1 VEQIGVKLKKWRLIL
16 GAECDKAL
24 SDMSPE
30 GGASLLSDEERIMDD
45 ALAAIY
51 DDTTGFTVS
60 GQGSRGGRGVGGG
73 SGAGPGGIGKSA
85 PNLAKWLTDV
95 RNFFPE
101 DVVSVIQSDAIT
113 KKGLKQLLFEPETL
127 KTVKPDISMVS
138 TLMAINR
145 QIPEKAKDSARELI
159 RAVVDEIMKKMEQ
172 DVRRAVTGALNKK
185 SHSPLPSVSGM
196 DWKRTISRNLK
207 HYDIERKRIIPEK
220 FYFFERTRKMKDWTV
235 ILDMDQSGSMAESI
249 IYASVMGAIFA
260 GIPSIDTRVVAFDT
274 EVVDLTEV
282 CRNDPVDVLFGV
294 QLGGGTDIN
303 KSVGY
308 CSQFIENPRKT
319 MFILISDLF
328 EGGVEAGLLRKLTE
342 MHEAGVKAIVLL
354 ALSDR
359 GVPSYD
365 DVLGRK
371 ISAIGIP
378 CFACTPDKL
387 PELVE
392 AALKGKDLMAIGA
405 EIKASQ
411 KR

>member
-1 VEQIGVKLKKWRLIL
+1 MEQTEIEKKLKKWRLVL
-16 GAECDKAL
+16 GEECDGQLSSMGAE
-24 SDMSPE
+24 P
-30 GGASLLSDEERIMDD
+30 GASLLSEEEMIMDG

-51 DDTTGFTVS
+51 DETTGAA
-60 GQGSRGGRGVGGG
+60 GQSQSAGKGGSRGAGG
-73 SGAGPGGIGKSA
+73 GKSA

-113 KKGLKQLLFEPETL
+113 RKGYKQLLLEPETL
-127 KTVKPDISMVS
+127 SSIKPDISMVS
-138 TLMAINR
+138 TLMALNR

-159 RAVVDEIMKKMEQ
+159 KAVVDELMKKMEQ
-172 DVRRAVTGALNKK
+172 DLRRAVTGALNKK
-185 SHSPLPSVSGM
+185 NHSPLPSLSGL
-196 DWKRTISRNLK
+196 DRKRTIERNLK
-207 HYDIERKRIIPEK
+207 NYDPDKKRIIPEK
-220 FYFFERTRKMKDWTV
+220 IYFFERTRKMKEWTV
-235 ILDMDQSGSMAESI
+235 ILDLDQSGSMAESI

-260 GIPSIDTRVVAFDT
+260 SIPSIETRVVAFDT

-282 CRNDPVDVLFGV
+282 CANDPVDVLFGV

-308 CSQFIENPRKT
+308 CSQFIENPRKSI
-319 MFILISDLF
+319 FILISDLY

-342 MHEAGVKAIVLL
+342 MHENGVKVIVLL

-359 GVPSYD
+359 GVPFYD
-365 DVLGRK
+365 EDLGKK
-371 ISAIGIP
+371 ISAVGIP

-392 AALKGKDLMAIGA
+392 AALKGKDLLAA
-405 EIKASQ
+405 SADIKASQ
-411 KR
+411 KK